1 MIIRKINTNKLAAA
15 LAPIALAGAAI
26 APAAA
31 ASTPASAHSPAAT
44 AQARV
49 GSPPAK
55 EFEVHN
61 QSPWAIKLINT
72 TGGSSSG
79 AFSDPPPPNGTVVHP
94 GEAMGFQVTTYGW
107 WGNMPTAHY
116 AILDGNG
123 AQIGTFDA
131 TMNNHQG
138 DDGRHHSH
146 QIYSSECVTSLGSCT
161 ADPTGVW
168 GYADP
173 KPITLNSR

>member
-1 MIIRKINTNKLAAA
+1 MRTPKINTKKLAAA
-15 LAPIALAGAAI
+15 LAPIALAGAII

-31 ASTPASAHSPAAT
+31 ASPASAYSPAAT

-61 QSPWAIKLINT
+61 QSSWAIKLINT

-94 GEAMGFQVTTYGW
+94 GEAMGFQVTSYDG

-123 AQIGTFDA
+123 TQIGTFDA
-131 TMNNHQG
+131 TMNNHQEAA
-138 DDGRHHSH
+138 DPWHTH
-146 QIYSSECVTSLGSCT
+146 QVYSSECLTSLESCT
-161 ADPTGVW
+161 ADPTGVG
-168 GYADP
+168 GYDATP
-173 KPITLNSR
+173 KPITLNSQ